1 LTQNTYKKNLKNHDK
16 PIHNLKKKNQKTP
29 PKNINEPETK
39 NQPEIIFAFSRTL
52 KVRKA
57 TNMNSPS

>member
-1 LTQNTYKKNLKNHDK
+1 MINLF
-16 PIHNLKKKNQKTP
+16 ITSKKK

>member
-1 LTQNTYKKNLKNHDK
+1 MINLF
-16 PIHNLKKKNQKTP
+16 ITSKKK

-52 KVRKA
+52 KIRK
-57 TNMNSPS
+57 THNMNSPN